1 MANFFQAQESPFND
15 SVEQIMTTHGARG
28 IAVAVVDRRG
38 TVYQKFFGFRD
49 AARRLPIDE
58 NTIFGLASVTKSFT
72 ALALMQLSEKG
83 AVDLQAPASTYCPE
97 FKNDGQAPVSV
108 AHFLSHSGGYFPMPR
123 ALLSDLLKK
132 LDIDPR
138 ERETAYDD
146 RVAQAAIE
154 QVAKGLD
161 APAPRLGHPGE
172 YMSYCNDGYG
182 ILSDIVRR
190 RGGEGS
196 YARYVERRILGP
208 LGMSRSTCEFLRPA
222 EDADTALLYSDDL
235 GVSEGDR
242 DFYRSAFVL
251 NGGGA
256 MKSTLADMKKYLR
269 MYLNDGRGEA
279 GAIVSERSVHAMV
292 RPRVAAKHH
301 QFYGYGLS
309 VGFIRDLT
317 VYRHGGSLPGVSSHI
332 AWSPELDRGAI
343 VLCNTQN
350 VPVSLIAD
358 ALLRVAAGWEPQ
370 PEDLWTDCPWEP
382 EVIEA
387 ACGRY
392 RSGEGAEV
400 VIEKDGRGVSV
411 LNDGKPMS
419 VRMVRGHMAL
429 LRSGFAVSELRPF
442 FNTDGSVWGAR
453 LNDRIVPKVGEADL

>member
-1 MANFFQAQESPFND
+1 M
-15 SVEQIMTTHGARG
+15 
-28 IAVAVVDRRG
+28 
-38 TVYQKFFGFRD
+38 
-49 AARRLPIDE
+49 
-58 NTIFGLASVTKSFT
+58 
-72 ALALMQLSEKG
+72 
-83 AVDLQAPASTYCPE
+83 
-97 FKNDGQAPVSV
+97 
-108 AHFLSHSGGYFPMPR
+108 
-123 ALLSDLLKK
+123 
-132 LDIDPR
+132 
-138 ERETAYDD
+138 
-146 RVAQAAIE
+146 
-154 QVAKGLD
+154 
-161 APAPRLGHPGE
+161 
-172 YMSYCNDGYG
+172 
-182 ILSDIVRR
+182 
-190 RGGEGS
+190 
-196 YARYVERRILGP
+196 
-208 LGMSRSTCEFLRPA
+208 
-222 EDADTALLYSDDL
+222 
-235 GVSEGDR
+235 
-242 DFYRSAFVL
+242 
-251 NGGGA
+251 
-256 MKSTLADMKKYLR
+256 
-269 MYLNDGRGEA
+269 
-279 GAIVSERSVHAMV
+279 
-292 RPRVAAKHH
+292 
-301 QFYGYGLS
+301 
-309 VGFIRDLT
+309 RDLT

-370 PEDLWTDCPWEP
+370 PEDLWTDCPGEP

>member
-1 MANFFQAQESPFND
+1 MAA
-15 SVEQIMTTHGARG
+15 HRARG

-38 TVYQKFFGFRD
+38 TAYQKFFGSRD
-49 AARRLPIDE
+49 AARRLPVDE

-72 ALALMQLSEKG
+72 ALALMQMAEKG
-83 AVDLQAPASTYCPE
+83 LVDLQAPASAYCPE
-97 FKNDGQAPVSV
+97 FKNAGQAPVSV

-123 ALLSDLLKK
+123 ALLPDLLKK
-132 LDIDPR
+132 LGVDPR
-138 ERETAYDD
+138 SQETAYDD

-154 QVAKGLD
+154 LVTQAMD
-161 APAPRLGHPGE
+161 DPAPRLGRPGE

-196 YARYVERRILGP
+196 YARYVERRILAP
-208 LGMSRSTCEFLRPA
+208 LGMNRSTCGFLRPA
-222 EDADTALLYSDDL
+222 ADADTSLLYSDDL
-235 GVSEGDR
+235 GVSEGDL

-256 MKSTLADMKKYLR
+256 MKSTLGDMKKYLR
-269 MYLNDGRGEA
+269 MYLNGGRGEA
-279 GAIVSERSVHAMV
+279 GAIVAERSVRDMV
-292 RPRVAAKHH
+292 SPRVAAKHH

-309 VGFIRDLT
+309 VGFMRDLT

-332 AWSPELDRGAI
+332 AWSPELERGAV

-358 ALLRVAAGWEPQ
+358 ALLRIAAGWEPQ

-400 VIEKDGRGVSV
+400 VIERDGSGISV
-411 LNDGKPMS
+411 LNDGKPAN
-419 VRMVRGHMAL
+419 VRMVRGRMAL
-429 LRSGFAVSELRPF
+429 LRSGFAVSELRPCF
-442 FNTDGSVWGAR
+442 SEDGTVWGLR
-453 LNDRIVPKVGEADL
+453 LNDRIVPKVG

>member
-1 MANFFQAQESPFND
+1 MAA
-15 SVEQIMTTHGARG
+15 HRARG

-38 TVYQKFFGFRD
+38 TAYQKFFGSRD
-49 AARRLPIDE
+49 AARRLPVDE

-72 ALALMQLSEKG
+72 ALALMQMAEKG
-83 AVDLQAPASTYCPE
+83 LVDLQAPASAYCPE
-97 FKNDGQAPVSV
+97 FKNAGQARVSV

-123 ALLSDLLKK
+123 ALLPDLLKK
-132 LDIDPR
+132 LGVDPR
-138 ERETAYDD
+138 SQETAYDD

-154 QVAKGLD
+154 LVTQAMD
-161 APAPRLGHPGE
+161 DPAPRLGRPGE

-196 YARYVERRILGP
+196 YARYVERRILAP
-208 LGMSRSTCEFLRPA
+208 LGMNRSTCGFLRPA
-222 EDADTALLYSDDL
+222 ADADTSLLYSDDL
-235 GVSEGDR
+235 GVSEGDL

-256 MKSTLADMKKYLR
+256 MKSTLGDMKKYLR
-269 MYLNDGRGEA
+269 MYLNGGRGEA
-279 GAIVSERSVHAMV
+279 GAIVAERSVRDMV
-292 RPRVAAKHH
+292 SPRVAAKHH

-309 VGFIRDLT
+309 VGFMRDLT

-332 AWSPELDRGAI
+332 AWSPELERGAV

-358 ALLRVAAGWEPQ
+358 ALLRIAAGWEPQ

-400 VIEKDGRGVSV
+400 VIERDGSGISV
-411 LNDGKPMS
+411 LNDGKPAN
-419 VRMVRGHMAL
+419 VRMVRGRMAL
-429 LRSGFAVSELRPF
+429 LRSGFAVSELRPCF
-442 FNTDGSVWGAR
+442 SEDGTVWGLR
-453 LNDRIVPKVGEADL
+453 LNDRIVPKVG

>member
-1 MANFFQAQESPFND
+1 MTDPFRTKESSFCD
-15 SVEQIMTTHGARG
+15 YVEHIAAAHCARG
-28 IAVAVVDRRG
+28 VAVAVVDRRG
-38 TVYQKFFGFRD
+38 TVYQEFFGFRD
-49 AARRLPIDE
+49 AAQRLPVDE
-58 NTIFGLASVTKSFT
+58 NTIFGLASVSKSFT
-72 ALALMQLSEKG
+72 ALALMQLAEQG
-83 AVDLQAPASTYCPE
+83 LIDLQAPASAYCPE
-97 FKNDGQAPVSV
+97 FKNGGQAPVSV

-138 ERETAYDD
+138 TQETAYDD

-154 QVAKGLD
+154 QVTQGLD
-161 APAPRLGHPGE
+161 APAPRLGRPGE

-190 RGGEGS
+190 CGGEGS
-196 YARYVERRILGP
+196 YARCVERRILEP

-222 EDADTALLYSDDL
+222 KDADVSLLYSDDL
-235 GVSEGDR
+235 GVSEGDL
-242 DFYRSAFVL
+242 DFYRSSFVL

-269 MYLNDGRGEA
+269 MYLNGGRGEA
-279 GAIVSERSVHAMV
+279 GAIVSEQSVRDMI
-292 RPRVAAKHH
+292 RPRVPTKHH

-309 VGFIRDLT
+309 VGFMRDLT

-332 AWSPELDRGAI
+332 AWSPELERGAI

-358 ALLRVAAGWEPQ
+358 ALLRIAAGWDPQ

-392 RSGEGAEV
+392 CSGEGAEV
-400 VIEKDGRGVSV
+400 VIVREGRGISV
-411 LNDGKPMS
+411 LNDGKPAG
-419 VRMVRGHMAL
+419 VRMVRGRMAL

-442 FNTDGSVWGAR
+442 FNADGSVWGAR
-453 LNDRIVPKVGEADL
+453 LNDRIVPKVS

>member
-1 MANFFQAQESPFND
+1 MADFFQAQESLFND

-132 LDIDPR
+132 LDIDSR

-196 YARYVERRILGP
+196 YARYVTRRILEP

-269 MYLNDGRGEA
+269 MYLNGGRGEE
-279 GAIVSERSVHAMV
+279 GAIAAEQSIRAMV
-292 RPRVAAKHH
+292 RPRVPAKHH

-309 VGFIRDLT
+309 TAFMRDLT
-317 VYRHGGSLPGVSSHI
+317 IHRHGGSLPGVSSHI

-343 VLCNTQN
+343 VLCNTQD

-358 ALLRVAAGWEPQ
+358 ALLRIAAGRSPE
-370 PEDLWTDCPWEP
+370 PEDLWTDCPWEW

-392 RSGEGAEV
+392 RSGEGAEI
-400 VIEKDGRGVSV
+400 VIAKDGRGISV
-411 LNDGKPMS
+411 LNDGKPVN
-419 VRMVRGHMAL
+419 VRMVRGRTAL
-429 LRSGFAVSELRPF
+429 LRNGFAVSELRPL
-442 FNTDGSVWGAR
+442 FNADGSVWGAR

>member
-1 MANFFQAQESPFND
+1 MTDPFRTKESAFCD
-15 SVEQIMTTHGARG
+15 YAEQIMAAHRARG

-38 TVYQKFFGFRD
+38 TAYQKFFGSRD
-49 AARRLPIDE
+49 AARRLPVDE

-72 ALALMQLSEKG
+72 ALALMQMAEKG
-83 AVDLQAPASTYCPE
+83 LV
-97 FKNDGQAPVSV
+97 
-108 AHFLSHSGGYFPMPR
+108 
-123 ALLSDLLKK
+123 
-132 LDIDPR
+132 DPR
-138 ERETAYDD
+138 SQETAYDD

-154 QVAKGLD
+154 LVTQAMD
-161 APAPRLGHPGE
+161 DPAPRLGRPGE

-196 YARYVERRILGP
+196 YARYVERRILAP
-208 LGMSRSTCEFLRPA
+208 LGMNRSTCGFLRPA
-222 EDADTALLYSDDL
+222 ADADTSLLYSDDL
-235 GVSEGDR
+235 GVSEGNL

-256 MKSTLADMKKYLR
+256 MKSTLGDMKKYLR
-269 MYLNDGRGEA
+269 MYLNGGRGEA
-279 GAIVSERSVHAMV
+279 GAIVAERSVRDMV
-292 RPRVAAKHH
+292 SPRVAAKHH

-309 VGFIRDLT
+309 VGFMRDLT

-332 AWSPELDRGAI
+332 AWSPELERGAV

-358 ALLRVAAGWEPQ
+358 ALLRIAAGWEPQ

-400 VIEKDGRGVSV
+400 VIERDGSGISV
-411 LNDGKPMS
+411 LNDGKPAN
-419 VRMVRGHMAL
+419 VRMVRGRMAL
-429 LRSGFAVSELRPF
+429 LRSGFAVSELRPCF
-442 FNTDGSVWGAR
+442 SEDGTVWGLR
-453 LNDRIVPKVGEADL
+453 LNDRIVPKVG

>member
-1 MANFFQAQESPFND
+1 MTDPFRTKESAFCD
-15 SVEQIMTTHGARG
+15 YAEQIMAAHRARG

-38 TVYQKFFGFRD
+38 TAYQKFFGSRD
-49 AARRLPIDE
+49 AARRLPVDE

-72 ALALMQLSEKG
+72 ALALMQMAEKG
-83 AVDLQAPASTYCPE
+83 LVDLQAPASAYCPE
-97 FKNDGQAPVSV
+97 FKNAGQAPVSV

-123 ALLSDLLKK
+123 ALLPDLLKK
-132 LDIDPR
+132 LGVDPR
-138 ERETAYDD
+138 SQETAYDD

-154 QVAKGLD
+154 LVTQAMD
-161 APAPRLGHPGE
+161 DPAPRLGRPGE

-196 YARYVERRILGP
+196 YARYVERRILAP
-208 LGMSRSTCEFLRPA
+208 LGMNRSTCGFLRPA
-222 EDADTALLYSDDL
+222 AAADTSLLYSDDL
-235 GVSEGDR
+235 GVSEGDL

-256 MKSTLADMKKYLR
+256 MKSTLGDMKKYLR
-269 MYLNDGRGEA
+269 MYLNGGRGEA
-279 GAIVSERSVHAMV
+279 GAIVAERSVRDMV
-292 RPRVAAKHH
+292 SPRVAAKHH

-309 VGFIRDLT
+309 VGFMRDLT

-332 AWSPELDRGAI
+332 AWSPELERGAV

-358 ALLRVAAGWEPQ
+358 ALLRIAAGWEPQ

-400 VIEKDGRGVSV
+400 VIERDGSGISV
-411 LNDGKPMS
+411 LNDGKPAN
-419 VRMVRGHMAL
+419 VRMVRGRMAL
-429 LRSGFAVSELRPF
+429 LRSGFAVSELRPCF
-442 FNTDGSVWGAR
+442 SEDGTVWGLR
-453 LNDRIVPKVGEADL
+453 LNDRIVPKVG

>member
-1 MANFFQAQESPFND
+1 MTDLFRIQESAFCD
-15 SVEQIMTTHGARG
+15 YAERIMAAHRARG
-28 IAVAVVDRRG
+28 AAVAVVDRRG
-38 TVYQKFFGFRD
+38 TAYQRFFGFRD
-49 AARRLPIDE
+49 AARRLPVDE

-72 ALALMQLSEKG
+72 ALALMQMAEKG
-83 AVDLQAPASTYCPE
+83 LVDLQAPASAYCPE
-97 FKNDGQAPVSV
+97 FKNAGQAPVSV

-123 ALLSDLLKK
+123 ALLPDLLKK
-132 LDIDPR
+132 LGVDPR
-138 ERETAYDD
+138 SQETAYDD

-154 QVAKGLD
+154 LVTQAMD
-161 APAPRLGHPGE
+161 DPAPRLGRPGE

-196 YARYVERRILGP
+196 YARYVERRILAP
-208 LGMSRSTCEFLRPA
+208 LGMNRSTCGFLRPA
-222 EDADTALLYSDDL
+222 ADADTSLLYSDDL
-235 GVSEGDR
+235 GVSEGNL

-256 MKSTLADMKKYLR
+256 MKSTLGDMKKYLR
-269 MYLNDGRGEA
+269 MYLNGGRGEA
-279 GAIVSERSVHAMV
+279 GAIVAERSVRDMV
-292 RPRVAAKHH
+292 SPRVAAKHH

-309 VGFIRDLT
+309 VGFMRDLT

-332 AWSPELDRGAI
+332 AWSPELERGAV

-358 ALLRVAAGWEPQ
+358 ALLRIAAGWEPQ

-400 VIEKDGRGVSV
+400 VIERDGSGISV
-411 LNDGKPMS
+411 LNDGKPAN
-419 VRMVRGHMAL
+419 VRMVRGRMAL
-429 LRSGFAVSELRPF
+429 LRSGFAVSELRPCF
-442 FNTDGSVWGAR
+442 SEDGTVWGLR
-453 LNDRIVPKVGEADL
+453 LNDRIVPKVG